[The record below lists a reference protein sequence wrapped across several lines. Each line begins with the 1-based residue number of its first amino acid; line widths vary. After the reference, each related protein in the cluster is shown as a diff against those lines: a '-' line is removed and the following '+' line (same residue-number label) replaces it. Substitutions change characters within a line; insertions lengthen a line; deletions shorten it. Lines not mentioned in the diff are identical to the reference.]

1 MIELTLYSLG
11 GWLALI
17 FMGMLALV
25 SPIVLVIESRQRK
38 QRKTARQPVSEIGS
52 SIYYIVGGGNR
63 K

>member
-1 MIELTLYSLG
+1 MVELTLYSLG

-17 FMGMLALV
+17 FMGMLVLV

-38 QRKTARQPVSEIGS
+38 QRKTARRPVSEIGS
-52 SIYYIVGGGNR
+52 NIYYIVGGGSR